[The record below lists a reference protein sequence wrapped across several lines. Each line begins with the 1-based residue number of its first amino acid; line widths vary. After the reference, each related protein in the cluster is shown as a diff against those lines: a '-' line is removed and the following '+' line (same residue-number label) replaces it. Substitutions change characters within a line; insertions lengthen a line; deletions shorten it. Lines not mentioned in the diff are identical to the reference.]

1 MKTGMNL
8 LLWTAVP
15 TEEHIP
21 ICRQIKQ
28 WGFDGVE
35 LPMFDPNAS
44 PWKAL
49 AKALDDLGLGRTG
62 TVVVPPTAS
71 SVSPDP
77 KVRAAA
83 VDFLKKIIDAAK
95 VVGVET
101 LAGPMYSPVG
111 ELPGRPRTADEWKW
125 SVETLRPVAQHAKAA
140 GVALAVE
147 PLNRFETYFLN
158 TTADTAKFVDE
169 VGVDGCGILYDTFHA
184 NIEEKGIP
192 TAIRAG
198 GKRINHVHISE
209 NDRSTPGEGHVHWKE
224 SFAAIK
230 QIGYD
235 NWCVIEAF
243 GQALP
248 ELAGATKIWRSM
260 FPNAEHLATKGLK
273 FTRDSWAKA

>member
-1 MKTGMNL
+1 MKVGMNL

-15 TEEHIP
+15 AQEHIA

-35 LPMFDPNAS
+35 LPMFDPDAS
-44 PWKAL
+44 PWKTL
-49 AKALDDLGLGRTG
+49 AAALDDLGLGRTA

-95 VVGVET
+95 IVGIET

-111 ELPGRPRTADEWKW
+111 ELPGRPRTSDEWKR
-125 SVETLRPVAQHAKAA
+125 SVETLRPVAEHARAV

-158 TTADTAKFVDE
+158 CTADTARFVDE
-169 VGVDGCGILYDTFHA
+169 VNVAGCGILYDTFHA
-184 NIEEKGIP
+184 NIEEKDIP

-224 SFAAIK
+224 TFAALK

-235 NWCVIEAF
+235 GWMVIEAF

-248 ELAGATKIWRSM
+248 ELAGATKIWRAM
-260 FPNAEHLATKGLK
+260 FPSAEHLATRGLK
-273 FTRDSWAKA
+273 FARESWAKA

>member
-1 MKTGMNL
+1 MKVGMNL

-15 TEEHIP
+15 AQEHIA

-35 LPMFDPNAS
+35 LPMFDPDAS
-44 PWKAL
+44 PWKTL
-49 AKALDDLGLGRTG
+49 AAALDDLGLGRTA

-83 VDFLKKIIDAAK
+83 VDFLRKIIDAAK
-95 VVGVET
+95 IVGIEP

-111 ELPGRPRTADEWKW
+111 ELPGRPRTSDEWKR
-125 SVETLRPVAQHAKAA
+125 SVETLRPVAEHARAV

-158 TTADTAKFVDE
+158 CTADTARFVDE
-169 VGVDGCGILYDTFHA
+169 VNVAGCGILYDTFHA
-184 NIEEKGIP
+184 NIEEKDIP

-224 SFAAIK
+224 TFAALK

-235 NWCVIEAF
+235 GWMVIEAF

-248 ELAGATKIWRSM
+248 ELAGATKIWRAM
-260 FPNAEHLATKGLK
+260 FPSAEHLATRGLK
-273 FTRDSWAKA
+273 FARESWALA

>member
-1 MKTGMNL
+1 MKVGMNL

-15 TEEHIP
+15 AQEHIA

-35 LPMFDPNAS
+35 LPMFDPDAS
-44 PWKAL
+44 PWKTL
-49 AKALDDLGLGRTG
+49 AAALDDLGLGRTA

-95 VVGVET
+95 IVVIET

-111 ELPGRPRTADEWKW
+111 ELPGRPRTSDEWKR
-125 SVETLRPVAQHAKAA
+125 SVETLRPVAEHARAV

-158 TTADTAKFVDE
+158 CTADTARFVDE
-169 VGVDGCGILYDTFHA
+169 VNVAGCGIHYATFHA
-184 NIEEKGIP
+184 HIEEKDIP
-192 TAIRAG
+192 TAIRVG
-198 GKRINHVHISE
+198 GRRINHVHISE

-224 SFAAIK
+224 TFAALK

-235 NWCVIEAF
+235 GWMVIEAF

-248 ELAGATKIWRSM
+248 ELAGATKIWRAM
-260 FPNAEHLATKGLK
+260 FPSAEHLATRGLK
-273 FTRDSWAKA
+273 FARESWAKA

>member
-1 MKTGMNL
+1 MKVGMNL

-15 TEEHIP
+15 KEEHIP
-21 ICRQIKQ
+21 VCRQIKQ

-35 LPMFDPNAS
+35 LPMFDPGAS

-49 AKALDDLGLGRTG
+49 AAALDDLGLGRTA
-62 TVVVPPTAS
+62 TVVVPPMAS

-95 VVGVET
+95 IVGIET

-111 ELPGRPRTADEWKW
+111 ELPGRPRTSDEWKR
-125 SVETLRPVAQHAKAA
+125 SVETLRPVAEHARAA

-158 TTADTAKFVDE
+158 CTADTARFVDE
-169 VGVDGCGILYDTFHA
+169 VNVPGCGILYDTFHA
-184 NIEEKGIP
+184 NIEEKDIP

-224 SFAAIK
+224 TFAALK

-235 NWCVIEAF
+235 GWMVIEAF

-248 ELAGATKIWRSM
+248 ELAGATKIWRAM
-260 FPNAEHLATKGLK
+260 FPSTEHLATRGLK
-273 FTRDSWAKA
+273 FTRESWAKA